1 MLSEAQQQRV
11 WEGMLSAEIRANYFA
26 DLSGQFY
33 SRQRWAT
40 WASFVFSSG
49 ALVSLLA
56 SLPEQYLWIRPAL
69 VFPTALLSAYSVVMQ
84 NQKFAVDSSD
94 LHARWNRLAKE
105 YEAVWEN
112 VYADDALERLN
123 ALEDR
128 ATDLSKAG
136 APFKYDKSRMLKW
149 KEHVLAHRL
158 AHAS

>member
-1 MLSEAQQQRV
+1 
-11 WEGMLSAEIRANYFA
+11 
-26 DLSGQFY
+26 
-33 SRQRWAT
+33 
-40 WASFVFSSG
+40 
-49 ALVSLLA
+49 LLA

>member
-26 DLSGQFY
+26 DFAGRFY

-40 WASFVFSSG
+40 WASLVFSSV

-56 SLPEQYLWIRPAL
+56 SLPEQYVWIRPAL
-69 VFPTALLSAYSVVMQ
+69 VLPTALLSAYSVAMQ
-84 NQKFAVDSSD
+84 NQKFAADSAD
-94 LHARWNRLAKE
+94 LHARWNRLAKD
-105 YEAVWEN
+105 YEAIWEDI
-112 VYADDALERLN
+112 YADDALECLN

-128 ATDLSKAG
+128 TTDLSKAG
-136 APFKYDKSRMLKW
+136 AFFKYDKSRILKW
-149 KEHVLAHRL
+149 EKYVVAHRL